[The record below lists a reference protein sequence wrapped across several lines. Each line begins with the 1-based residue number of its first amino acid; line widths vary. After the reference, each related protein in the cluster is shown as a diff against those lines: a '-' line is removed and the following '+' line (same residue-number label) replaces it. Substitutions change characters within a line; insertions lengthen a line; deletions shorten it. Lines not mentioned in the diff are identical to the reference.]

1 MVKKIIETGLEGN
14 DATGDPIR
22 IAFDKVNDN
31 FTELYSIFSKKSD
44 GFRFTNLADYDKTR
58 QEKLIANSMFIVNDK
73 GEGEGDTILA
83 KTLEGRNGIRITTTE
98 TNKIIFEVTS
108 SSLVNDA
115 NPQLGGNL
123 DAQRL
128 WTVYNLKDASQVDA
142 DNLNSDIRSF
152 AVSRGLGDDRY
163 LNTIG
168 DTATGPLRIR
178 SEPANTTAYIKTIS
192 GFTSG
197 RAIFASAHGI
207 VKEFNGAAY
216 RYTASGDATNLT
228 NNLVYYVRYY
238 DNTTLG
244 LYPTA
249 NDAINDTN
257 RIIASGGSTQQL
269 IDADLDLS
277 IAGNYLLSEAL
288 PRRATVRRQ
297 GDTMDGVLLLNADP
311 NESSVPL
318 TAATKN
324 YVDTTAFS
332 SVVNIFVS
340 TNGKD
345 FRYDIPDYKRGTA
358 LAYAFKTI
366 NQAAFKAG
374 QLIDAYEQELGPYQ
388 KPIFY
393 GDGSHV
399 STFVSMDESNGIFTL
414 NIRNDGT
421 YVDARGSGG
430 FASADIRAGLLIRG
444 TSSDATVLINVV
456 VDGLTTINSI
466 PVESYKVQY
475 KKFKA
480 DGTTPITFISGE
492 ELEYGEVV
500 NKLNVTL
507 YVESGEYYENLP
519 IRLPPNVS
527 LCGDDMRRVIIRPKT
542 GPSGSIWSDI
552 HFRRDPTIDTLD
564 VLNLMD
570 VGQFAIDSTYKI
582 VDLGTSNQAR
592 WNALAGTTGQTYA
605 INSIFTAAITG
616 AYTAGS
622 FVNGTQYVITSLGST
637 IQTQWNTIAGTTGI
651 TYQVGSKFTATGTGS
666 GLGTG
671 KAYIYGGGT
680 ARYYDPQGY
689 HYLTDPTKSLYS
701 KIRIGDIGSGLEN
714 SQRILHANR
723 SFIQDDLI
731 AYIDYKYSTNVT
743 TTAVSGAVITLAST
757 ANLKLNMPV
766 KFSATRVTNATHT
779 DAVGNIRIEDITGL
793 APDDRIVF
801 SGTPFGGLAN
811 NTTYY
816 VKTVDNTGGNFN
828 RDIKVS
834 LTLGGLAIGTQSA
847 DGIMTATISTAVFGN
862 IVEGTT
868 YYIKTI
874 PSGTTI
880 TISETLNGT
889 AKAVS
894 SASGNM
900 TLKWVYDTDLCKR
913 DIGSFVDSIG
923 FDLIYGG
930 YSKSLESAMSFFM
943 NTSAM
948 KVVAEQLDKTLDS
961 IGVRLRYL
969 IKKVINL
976 SSSGFDTN
984 STAKRSNTT
993 QSVVVRNASGQVVT
1007 KESAYSDT
1015 TVDKLIDLIIDVL
1028 NKDESVNYP
1037 KKNNEMDMLLLNDS
1051 NRVRTL
1057 SGQGHGGFMCV
1068 LDPTGQILAKSPY
1081 IQQCS
1086 SFSRSINAHY
1096 FAGGVFIDAFTGN
1109 LDCKITGKS
1118 TVDGVINLTIN
1129 QLFYRKPQT
1138 PCAFVIEGVTYQI
1151 DYIGN
1156 YVAWNGTTGGTA
1168 TFFINKNTPDT
1179 NGYLTTNRTIYV
1191 QTAGNRTM
1199 LASDFTQIN
1208 DLGYGLLVTNNA
1220 GMEAVSVFTYYCY
1233 RAYYSLNGAQIRSLN
1248 GSCAYGVY
1256 ALSAEGRDPT
1266 EVPTPV
1272 TLFKPTIKVLPTY
1285 FGAAFPD
1292 ANNAGTLGIYVTISS
1307 LADVPFNKSQVE
1319 IDFNDTFDTIQSP
1332 RLPILTYQIKNAV
1345 QADSTNYPT
1354 VYILNIATD
1363 GNTDTASL
1371 ALKYTLTKSI
1381 YITVRNSRSFEIT
1394 GLKTLQTTRP
1404 SNALK
1409 FDSDHNVYHI
1419 LEYTSM
1425 PADDISLTNL
1435 AAKVSLNEAV
1445 TYISLQLKSGST
1457 NGGTSAANRIIDIVP
1472 LSNIVGSP
1480 DEKDALLL
1488 SSGNMILGWG
1498 SQVVAIQS
1506 YTRVSD
1512 DLAQIVVYPALSK
1525 AALQLGTTIIYLR
1538 AGFKAGVSASI
1549 TTQISLMR
1557 ATGHDLADIGTGGYA
1572 DSNYPNNIYGIPVTT
1587 KQQSQEVQEIGE
1599 GRVFYATTDQDGNIR
1614 FGKYFAVNQGTGSVT
1629 FAANVGISNL
1639 LSLQFVEGSEVS
1651 EFSVDATMG
1660 RQSAKIV
1667 PVELAIS
1674 NFVSRR
1680 LGLSYTP
1687 GSSSTTPILASGG
1700 RLGPGFIASDGS
1712 ISFGTEI
1719 GGALKTQTFNMNSH
1733 KIINLA
1739 APGST
1744 DDAANKGYVD
1754 SFLRLAG
1761 GVRSGVKTFSMGSTV
1776 SLPIDTVS
1784 RVSATGVVTITIQD
1798 NTANLIDGAHGL
1810 SIGSIV
1816 TVRDLTGAS
1825 LTGLNTI
1832 NAVVTSVTSTSFTFV
1847 KAGADIATTTVS
1859 SAYID
1864 TVNNIGMNSGKITS
1878 LADPT
1883 TDGDAANY
1891 KYVNIKANIGAL
1903 NDVILTDK
1911 TDNQILYYNNGSTK
1925 WINGFL
1931 TNSNVSSSA
1940 AIVQSKLSLKI
1951 ATTYA
1956 AKPSGGNVAD
1966 GSFILNKSYVITNV
1980 GNTNWAAVAGQAGTY
1995 VLGSAFVAATVGT
2008 GGGTGTANENIQ
2020 ANNGLSSFD
2029 SANFDTDNG
2038 FVSLKASGI
2047 PLSKLAIMNTGVLGN
2062 TGGTAANPALVSFP
2076 NALNAAITSP
2086 SAGVIARGSAV
2097 EFSIVGY
2104 GSTNTANSL
2113 VQRDSNGDFTAR
2125 TITASLSGTAT
2136 NATNVGTTSDGA
2148 TADGYV
2154 TFVTANSGNNPI
2166 KVGSMRYNAS
2176 TDVLTTTASQA
2187 YYADLAEYYEADNS
2201 YEFGTV
2207 VMLGG
2212 DKEITIAKGQGTT
2225 KVAGVISKN
2234 PAYLMNEKCKGIK
2247 LAVALQ
2253 GRVPCRVVGSIRK
2266 GDLLVASMISGVA
2279 MASTDPKAGSIIGKA
2294 LGDYDS
2300 SRVGMLEVLVGKH

>member
-58 QEKLIANSMFIVNDK
+58 QEKLIANSIFMVND
-73 GEGEGDTILA
+73 GGQGEGDTILA
-83 KTLEGRNGIRITTTE
+83 KTLEGRNGIRITTTD

-123 DAQRL
+123 DAQNL
-128 WTVYNLKDASQVDA
+128 WSVYNVKDASEVDA
-142 DNLNSDIRSF
+142 VNLNSNIRSF
-152 AVSRGLGDDRY
+152 VVTRGLGDDRY

-197 RAIFASAHGI
+197 RATFASAHGI
-207 VKEFNGAAY
+207 IKEFNGAAY

-269 IDADLDLS
+269 IDADLNLS

-288 PRRATVRRQ
+288 PRSATVRRQ

-374 QLIDAYEQELGPYQ
+374 QIIDAYEQELGPYQ

-393 GDGSHV
+393 GDGAYV
-399 STFVSMDESNGIFTL
+399 STFVRMDESNGIFTL

-430 FASADIRAGLLIRG
+430 LASADIRAGLLIRG
-444 TSSDATVLINVV
+444 TSSGATVLINVV
-456 VDGLTTINSI
+456 IDGITNNT
-466 PVESYKVQY
+466 EAYKVQY

-527 LCGDDMRRVIIRPKT
+527 LCGDDMRRVIIRPRA

-564 VLNLMD
+564 VLNLMN
-570 VGQFAIDSTYKI
+570 VGQFAIGSKYKI
-582 VDLGTSNQAR
+582 FDLGTSNQAR
-592 WNALAGTTGQTYA
+592 WNVLAGTTGQTYA
-605 INSIFTAAITG
+605 INSIFTAAISG
-616 AYTAGS
+616 AYTAGT
-622 FVNGTQYVITSLGST
+622 FVNGTQYVITSLGT
-637 IQTQWNTIAGTTGI
+637 TDWNALAGTSGV
-651 TYQVGSKFTATGTGS
+651 TYQVGSKFTATGVGS
-666 GLGTG
+666 GTG

-680 ARYYDPQGY
+680 ARYYEPQGY
-689 HYLTDPTKSLYS
+689 HYLTDPSKSLYS
-701 KIRIGDIGSGLEN
+701 KIKIGDIGSGLEN

-723 SFIQDDLI
+723 SFIQDDII
-731 AYIDYKYSTNVT
+731 AYVDYKYSTNVT
-743 TTAVSGAVITLAST
+743 NTAVGGAAITVAST
-757 ANLKLNMPV
+757 TNLKVGMPV
-766 KFSATRVTNATHT
+766 KFSATRITNATHT
-779 DAVGNIRIEDITGL
+779 DNSGNIRIENITGL
-793 APDDRIVF
+793 AVNDRIVF

-828 RDIKVS
+828 RDIRVS

-847 DGIMTATISTAVFGN
+847 DGIMTATINTAVFGT

-874 PSGTTI
+874 NSGTNAI

-913 DIGSFVDSIG
+913 DIGSFIDAIG

-943 NTSAM
+943 NASAM
-948 KVVAEQLDKTLDS
+948 NVIVDQLDKTLDS

-984 STAKRSNTT
+984 TTAKRSNTS
-993 QSVVVRNASGQVVT
+993 QSVVVRNANGEVVS

-1015 TVDKLIDLIIDVL
+1015 TIDKLIQLIIDVL
-1028 NKDESVNYP
+1028 NKDESINYP

-1086 SFSRSINAHY
+1086 SFSKSINAHC

-1118 TVDGVINLTIN
+1118 TVDGVINLNVN

-1138 PCAFVIEGVTYQI
+1138 PCAFVINGVTYQI

-1179 NGYLTTNRTIYV
+1179 NGYLTTNRTIDV

-1248 GSCAYGVY
+1248 GSCAYGTY

-1292 ANNAGTLGIYVTISS
+1292 ANKAGTLGIYVTISS
-1307 LADVPFNKSQVE
+1307 LADDVPFNKSQVE

-1404 SNALK
+1404 SNALT
-1409 FDSDHNVYHI
+1409 FGGDHNVYHI

-1425 PADDISLTNL
+1425 PADDVSLTNL

-1457 NGGTSAANRIIDIVP
+1457 NGGTSAVNRIIDIVP

-1488 SSGNMILGWG
+1488 NSGNMILGWG

-1512 DLAQIVVYPALSK
+1512 TLAQIVVYPALSK

-1680 LGLSYTP
+1680 LGLTYTP

-1700 RLGPGFIASDGS
+1700 RLGPGFIAADGS
-1712 ISFGTEI
+1712 ISFGTELPNV
-1719 GGALKTQTFNMNSH
+1719 LKTQTFNMNSH

-1739 APGST
+1739 APGTT

-1776 SLPIDTVS
+1776 SLPIDTVA
-1784 RVSATGVVTITIQD
+1784 RVLLTGVVTITIQD

-1810 SIGSIV
+1810 SIGSKV
-1816 TVRDLTGAS
+1816 TIRDLTGAS

-1832 NAVVTSVTSTSFTFV
+1832 DAVVTSVTSTSFTFV

-1859 SAYID
+1859 SAYVD
-1864 TVNNIGMNSGKITS
+1864 TVSNIGMNSGKITS

-1903 NDVILTDK
+1903 NDVTLTDK
-1911 TDNQILYYNNGSTK
+1911 TDNQILYYNNGSNK

-1940 AIVQSKLSLKI
+1940 AIIQSKLSLKI

-1995 VLGSAFVAATVGT
+1995 VLGTAFVAATVGT
-2008 GGGTGTANENIQ
+2008 SGGTGTANENIQ

-2047 PLSKLAIMNTGVLGN
+2047 PLSKLATMNTGVLGN
-2062 TGGTAANPALVSFP
+2062 TGGTAANPAVVTFP
-2076 NALNAAITSP
+2076 DALDGAIASP
-2086 SAGVIARGSAV
+2086 TTGGVIARASGSTATYTM
-2097 EFSIVGY
+2097 VGY
-2104 GSTNTANSL
+2104 GSTNTASTL
-2113 VQRDSNGDFTAR
+2113 VQRDATNNFTAG
-2125 TITASLSGTAT
+2125 TITANLTGTAT
-2136 NATNVGTTSDGA
+2136 NATNVGTTSDN
-2148 TADGYV
+2148 TTVDGYV

-2187 YYADLAEYYEADNS
+2187 YYADLAEYYEADKEYN
-2201 YEFGTV
+2201 FGSV
-2207 VMLGG
+2207 LMIGG
-2212 DKEITIAKGQGTT
+2212 DKEVTLSKGDGTT
-2225 KVAGVISKN
+2225 AVVGVVSEN
-2234 PAYLMNEKCKGIK
+2234 PAYLMNAKCPGIK

-2253 GRVPCRVVGSIRK
+2253 GRVPCKVVGTIQK
-2266 GDLLVASMISGVA
+2266 GDLLVTSSIPGVA
-2279 MASTDPKAGSIIGKA
+2279 TSSSDPKPGSIIGKA
-2294 LGDYDS
+2294 LRGYNS
-2300 SRVGMLEVLVGKH
+2300 GKVGIIEVLVGKH